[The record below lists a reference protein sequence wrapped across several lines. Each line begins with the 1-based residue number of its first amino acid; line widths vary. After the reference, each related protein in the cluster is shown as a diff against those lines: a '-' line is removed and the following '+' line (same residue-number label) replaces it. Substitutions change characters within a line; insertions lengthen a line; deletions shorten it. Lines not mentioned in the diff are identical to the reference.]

1 MKFSMFG
8 YRVLIKQERVS
19 GNTGGD
25 RLSEDRLISVL
36 AMSED
41 APVWRALMQVIEDH
55 ADDQV
60 MMLARVELADK
71 PGALAYLAG
80 GVEVLRTLKDA
91 LKSFRER
98 GLDTVQK

>member
-8 YRVLIKQERVS
+8 YQVLIKQERIRA
-19 GNTGGD
+19 GGGE
-25 RLSEDRLISVL
+25 RLAEDRLVSVL
-36 AMSED
+36 AMSEE
-41 APVWRALMQVIEDH
+41 APVWRALMQVIDDH

-60 MMLARVELADK
+60 LMLARVELADK

-80 GVEVLRTLKDA
+80 GVEVLRTLRDA

-98 GLDTVQK
+98 GVDAAQK